1 LALTPGTRLGVYEVT
16 AQIGEG
22 GMGQVYRATDTKL
35 KRQVAI
41 KVLPPSLA
49 ADADRLARFQREAEV
64 LASLNHPHI
73 AAIYGLE
80 ESGDMTALVMELV
93 EGEDLSER
101 IARGA
106 IPIEEALPIAKQ
118 IAEAL
123 EAAHEQGII
132 HRDLKPANIKVR
144 ADGTVKVLDF
154 GLAKAMEPTGAM
166 SPNVSHSPTIT
177 TPAMTQ
183 AGMILGT
190 AAYMSPE
197 QAKGKAVDKRADIWA
212 YGCVLF
218 EMLSGRP
225 PFTGDTVSETL
236 ADVMKSAPPWQTLS
250 ARVPANL
257 QELIRRCL
265 VKDPR
270 QRIRDVG
277 DVRLALEGAFETAA
291 PQTTATATS
300 SASGGRLAWVAFAVA
315 SLAAVALAIPTV
327 RHLREAPPPVPP
339 EMRLEINT
347 PATIDPVSLA
357 ISPDGQ
363 RIVFVAT
370 EEGRSRLSLRS
381 LDAVSARP
389 LTGTEGASFP
399 FWSPDG
405 RSVGFFADGKLK
417 RIDVDGGQLQSL
429 TDAPGG
435 RGASWNRD
443 GTIIFTPDQST
454 SPIFRIPA
462 AGGEPSPLTRPE
474 SPKQTS
480 HRFPQ
485 FLPDGRH
492 FLYYVQGIPESSGVY
507 IGDLQG
513 SQTRRLL
520 DADAA
525 AVYAAPGRLL
535 FVRQGTLFAQDFDA
549 ARLELRGNASPVA
562 ERIALNAGAQGSAAV
577 SASTAGPFVYR
588 TGSAGGL
595 RQFVWLDRSGKD
607 IGKAGDLLSA
617 VGIELSPDGRR
628 VALFHQVNQNF
639 DVWLLELGRGVLSR
653 FTFDP
658 ALERFPIWSPD
669 GSRIVFSSNRKGPYD
684 LYQKPAIGA
693 GTDELLL
700 ATAEEKTPTDWSPDG
715 RLLLYRSVD
724 PKTGYDLWALP
735 MNGDRKPYPLVQ
747 TNFNE
752 RDAQFSP
759 DGKWIA
765 YQSNESGR
773 FEIYI
778 QPFPGPGSKLQ
789 VSTNGGAQ
797 VRWGPNG
804 KELFYIALDARLM
817 AVPIR
822 LASNPQTAEP
832 GSPTPLFA
840 TRVGGTLQ
848 GTFMQQY
855 DVSSDGQRF
864 LMNTITG
871 EGASPITVV
880 LNWNPEA
887 KK

>member
-1 LALTPGTRLGVYEVT
+1 MLTGQRAFPGEDVTRHAGSVL
-16 AQIGEG
+16 
-22 GMGQVYRATDTKL
+22 YRAEPDW
-35 KRQVAI
+35 
-41 KVLPPSLA
+41 
-49 ADADRLARFQREAEV
+49 RLVPRV
-64 LASLNHPHI
+64 C
-73 AAIYGLE
+73 
-80 ESGDMTALVMELV
+80 
-93 EGEDLSER
+93 
-101 IARGA
+101 
-106 IPIEEALPIAKQ
+106 
-118 IAEAL
+118 
-123 EAAHEQGII
+123 
-132 HRDLKPANIKVR
+132 
-144 ADGTVKVLDF
+144 
-154 GLAKAMEPTGAM
+154 
-166 SPNVSHSPTIT
+166 SPN
-177 TPAMTQ
+177 
-183 AGMILGT
+183 
-190 AAYMSPE
+190 
-197 QAKGKAVDKRADIWA
+197 AV
-212 YGCVLF
+212 
-218 EMLSGRP
+218 
-225 PFTGDTVSETL
+225 
-236 ADVMKSAPPWQTLS
+236 
-250 ARVPANL
+250 RVPASMPV
-257 QELIRRCL
+257 RRTRSSVSATSATCAWRWRARSRRPL
-265 VKDPR
+265 
-270 QRIRDVG
+270 
-277 DVRLALEGAFETAA
+277 
-291 PQTTATATS
+291 PQTTASATS
-300 SASGGRLAWVAFAVA
+300 SAPGGRLAWVASAVA
-315 SLAAVALAIPTV
+315 LLAAVALAIPTV

-339 EMRLEINT
+339 EMRLEITT
-347 PATIDPVSLA
+347 PPTADPVSLA

-363 RIVFVAT
+363 KIVFVAT

-417 RIDVDGGQLQSL
+417 RIDVDGGQPQNL

-443 GTIIFTPDQST
+443 GTIIFTPDLGS

-492 FLYYVQGIPESSGVY
+492 FLYYVQGIPESRGIY

-513 SQTRRLL
+513 SETRRLL
-520 DADAA
+520 DADSA

-562 ERIALNAGAQGSAAV
+562 ERIALDTGAQGSAAV

-588 TGSAGGL
+588 TGSGSGL

-607 IGKAGDLLSA
+607 IGKAGDLLSTLS
-617 VGIELSPDGRR
+617 VELSPDGRR
-628 VALFHQVNQNF
+628 VALHQTVNQNI

-658 ALERFPIWSPD
+658 AIDVFPIWSPD
-669 GSRIVFSSNRKGPYD
+669 GSRIVFGSNRKGPYD

-693 GTDELLL
+693 GTEELLL
-700 ATAEEKTPTDWSPDG
+700 ATAQDKTPTDWSPDG
-715 RLLLYRSVD
+715 RFLLYRSVD

-735 MNGDRKPYPLVQ
+735 MDGDRKPFPVVQ
-747 TNFNE
+747 TNFDE

-840 TRVGGTLQ
+840 TRVGGAL
-848 GTFMQQY
+848 
-855 DVSSDGQRF
+855 
-864 LMNTITG
+864 
-871 EGASPITVV
+871 P
-880 LNWNPEA
+880 
-887 KK
+887 

>member
-22 GMGQVYRATDTKL
+22 GMGQVFRATDTTL
-35 KRQVAI
+35 GREVAI
-41 KVLPPSLA
+41 KILPDA
-49 ADADRLARFQREAEV
+49 FVADPDRMARFEREAQT

-73 AAIYGLE
+73 AAIYAVEKSAG
-80 ESGDMTALVMELV
+80 MHALVMELV
-93 EGEDLSER
+93 EGDDLSQR

-106 IPIEEALPIAKQ
+106 IPLDEALPIAKQ
-118 IAEAL
+118 IADAL

-144 ADGTVKVLDF
+144 PDGTVKVLDF
-154 GLAKAMEPTGAM
+154 GLAKALEPTGAM
-166 SPNVSHSPTIT
+166 SASNSMSPTIT

-197 QAKGKAVDKRADIWA
+197 QAKGKAIDKRADIWA
-212 YGCVLF
+212 FGCVLF

-225 PFTGDTVSETL
+225 PFRGETVSETL

-250 ARVPANL
+250 ASVPANL

-265 VKDPR
+265 VKEPR

-300 SASGGRLAWVAFAVA
+300 SALGGRLAWVACAVA
-315 SLAAVALAIPTV
+315 LLLAVALAIPTV

-347 PATIDPVSLA
+347 PATTDPVSLA

-370 EEGRSRLSLRS
+370 GEGRSRLSLRS
-381 LDAVSARP
+381 LDAVSARL
-389 LTGTEGASFP
+389 LTGTEGASWP

-405 RSVGFFADGKLK
+405 RSIGFFADGKLK
-417 RIDVDGGQLQSL
+417 RIDIDGGQPQNL
-429 TDAPGG
+429 TDAPSG

-443 GTIIFTPDQST
+443 GTIIFTPDFGS
-454 SPIFRIPA
+454 IFRILA

-492 FLYYVQGIPESSGVY
+492 FLYYVQGIPESSGIY

-520 DADAA
+520 DADSA
-525 AVYAAPGRLL
+525 AVYATPGRLL
-535 FVRQGTLFAQDFDA
+535 FVRQGTLFAQDFDV
-549 ARLELRGNASPVA
+549 ARLELRGNAFPVA
-562 ERIALNAGAQGSAAV
+562 ERIALDTSAQGSAAV
-577 SASTAGPFVYR
+577 SASAAGPFVYR

-607 IGKAGDLLSA
+607 IGKAGDLLSTLS
-617 VGIELSPDGRR
+617 VELSPDGRR
-628 VALFHQVNQNF
+628 VALHQRVNQNI

-658 ALERFPIWSPD
+658 ALDVFPIWSPD
-669 GSRIVFSSNRKGPYD
+669 GSRIVFSSNRKGPQD
-684 LYQKPAIGA
+684 LYQKPAVGA
-693 GTDELLL
+693 GNEELLL
-700 ATAEEKTPTDWSPDG
+700 ATAQDKTPTDWSPDG
-715 RLLLYRSVD
+715 RFLLYRSVD

-735 MNGDRKPYPLVQ
+735 MNGDQKPFPVVQ
-747 TNFNE
+747 TNFDE

-797 VRWGPNG
+797 VRWGPDG
-804 KELFYIALDARLM
+804 KELFYMALDARLM
-817 AVPIR
+817 AVPIQ

-840 TRVGGTLQ
+840 TRVGGALQ
-848 GTFMQQY
+848 GFMQQY

-864 LMNTITG
+864 LMNTIT
-871 EGASPITVV
+871 EEAASPITVV
-880 LNWNPEA
+880 LNWKPP
-887 KK
+887 

>member
-1 LALTPGTRLGVYEVT
+1 
-16 AQIGEG
+16 
-22 GMGQVYRATDTKL
+22 MGQVYRATDTKL

-41 KVLPPSLA
+41 KILPPSLA
-49 ADADRLARFQREAEV
+49 AGADRLARFQREAEV
-64 LASLNHPHI
+64 LASLNHPNI
-73 AAIYGLE
+73 AAIFGLE
-80 ESGDMTALVMELV
+80 ESGGMTALVMELV
-93 EGEDLSER
+93 EGDDLSQR

-106 IPIEEALPIAKQ
+106 IPLDEALPIAKQ

-123 EAAHEQGII
+123 EAAHEQGIV

-166 SPNVSHSPTIT
+166 SPGLSMSPTLSLQ
-177 TPAMTQ
+177 ATQ

-190 AAYMSPE
+190 AGYMSPE
-197 QAKGKAVDKRADIWA
+197 QAKGRAVDKRSDVWA
-212 YGCVLF
+212 FGAVLF
-218 EMLSGRP
+218 EML
-225 PFTGDTVSETL
+225 TGQRAFGGDDVSEVL
-236 ADVMKSAPPWQTLS
+236 SRVLQREPAWAALHSEVPLRVQQVLRICLQKDVKQRAHDIAD
-250 ARVPANL
+250 
-257 QELIRRCL
+257 I
-265 VKDPR
+265 
-270 QRIRDVG
+270 
-277 DVRLALEGAFETAA
+277 RLALEGAFETAA
-291 PQTTATATS
+291 SQTVAPTTS
-300 SASGGRLAWVAFAVA
+300 SAKGGRLVWMAAFGVAL
-315 SLAAVALAIPTV
+315 LAAVALAVPTV

-339 EMRLEINT
+339 EMRLEITT
-347 PATIDPVSLA
+347 PATTDPVSLA

-363 RIVFVAT
+363 QIVFVAT
-370 EEGRSRLSLRS
+370 EEGRSRLSVRS

-389 LTGTEGASFP
+389 LTGTEGASWP

-429 TDAPGG
+429 TDAPAG

-443 GTIIFTPDQST
+443 GTIIFTPDQTS

-462 AGGEPSPLTRPE
+462 AGGAPSPLTRPE

-480 HRFPQ
+480 HCFPQ

-492 FLYYVQGIPESSGVY
+492 FLYYVQGVPESRGIY

-520 DADAA
+520 DANSA

-535 FVRQGTLFAQDFDA
+535 FVRQGTLFAQEFDLP
-549 ARLELRGNASPVA
+549 RLELIGNASPVA
-562 ERIALNAGAQGSAAV
+562 ERIALNTGALGSAAV

-607 IGKAGDLLSA
+607 IGKAGDRLSA
-617 VGIELSPDGRR
+617 TSVDLSPDGRR
-628 VALFHQVNQNF
+628 VAQTQQVNQSV

-658 ALERFPIWSPD
+658 AIDAYPIWSPD
-669 GSRIVFSSNRKGPYD
+669 GSHILFASSRKGPFD

-693 GTDELLL
+693 GTEELLL
-700 ATAEEKTPTDWSPDG
+700 ATVQDKGPTDWSPDG

-735 MNGDRKPYPLVQ
+735 MNGDGKPFPVVQ
-747 TNFNE
+747 TNFDE

-759 DGKWIA
+759 DGKWIV

-832 GSPTPLFA
+832 GSPAPLFA
-840 TRVGGTLQ
+840 TRVSGALQ
-848 GTFMQQY
+848 GTIMQQY

-864 LMNTITG
+864 LINTIT
-871 EGASPITVV
+871 EEAASPITVI
-880 LNWNPEA
+880 LNWKPRA
-887 KK
+887 K

>member
-1 LALTPGTRLGVYEVT
+1 
-16 AQIGEG
+16 
-22 GMGQVYRATDTKL
+22 
-35 KRQVAI
+35 
-41 KVLPPSLA
+41 
-49 ADADRLARFQREAEV
+49 
-64 LASLNHPHI
+64 
-73 AAIYGLE
+73 
-80 ESGDMTALVMELV
+80 MELV
-93 EGEDLSER
+93 EGDDLSQR

-106 IPIEEALPIAKQ
+106 IPLDEALPIAKQ

-144 ADGTVKVLDF
+144 PDGTVKVLDF
-154 GLAKAMEPTGAM
+154 GLAKALEPTGAM
-166 SPNVSHSPTIT
+166 SASHSMSPTIT

-225 PFTGDTVSETL
+225 PFTGETVSETL

-250 ARVPANL
+250 ASVPANL

-265 VKDPR
+265 VKEPR

-291 PQTTATATS
+291 PQTTASATS
-300 SASGGRLAWVAFAVA
+300 SAPGGRLAWVAFAVA

-327 RHLREAPPPVPP
+327 RHLREAPPPSPP
-339 EMRLEINT
+339 EMRLEITT
-347 PATIDPVSLA
+347 PPTADPVSLA

-363 RIVFVAT
+363 TIVFVTT

-389 LTGTEGASFP
+389 LPGTEGASFP

-417 RIDVDGGQLQSL
+417 RIDVDGGQPQNL

-443 GTIIFTPDQST
+443 GTIIFTPDYGT

-492 FLYYVQGIPESSGVY
+492 FLYYAQGIPESRGIY

-513 SQTRRLL
+513 SETRRLL
-520 DADAA
+520 DADSA

-549 ARLELRGNASPVA
+549 ARLELRGNAFPVA
-562 ERIALNAGAQGSAAV
+562 ERIALDTGAQGSAAV

-607 IGKAGDLLSA
+607 IGKAGDRLSA
-617 VGIELSPDGRR
+617 
-628 VALFHQVNQNF
+628 
-639 DVWLLELGRGVLSR
+639 
-653 FTFDP
+653 
-658 ALERFPIWSPD
+658 
-669 GSRIVFSSNRKGPYD
+669 
-684 LYQKPAIGA
+684 
-693 GTDELLL
+693 
-700 ATAEEKTPTDWSPDG
+700 
-715 RLLLYRSVD
+715 
-724 PKTGYDLWALP
+724 
-735 MNGDRKPYPLVQ
+735 
-747 TNFNE
+747 
-752 RDAQFSP
+752 
-759 DGKWIA
+759 
-765 YQSNESGR
+765 
-773 FEIYI
+773 
-778 QPFPGPGSKLQ
+778 
-789 VSTNGGAQ
+789 
-797 VRWGPNG
+797 
-804 KELFYIALDARLM
+804 
-817 AVPIR
+817 
-822 LASNPQTAEP
+822 
-832 GSPTPLFA
+832 
-840 TRVGGTLQ
+840 
-848 GTFMQQY
+848 MQ
-855 DVSSDGQRF
+855 R
-864 LMNTITG
+864 
-871 EGASPITVV
+871 
-880 LNWNPEA
+880 
-887 KK
+887 

>member
-1 LALTPGTRLGVYEVT
+1 
-16 AQIGEG
+16 
-22 GMGQVYRATDTKL
+22 M
-35 KRQVAI
+35 
-41 KVLPPSLA
+41 
-49 ADADRLARFQREAEV
+49 
-64 LASLNHPHI
+64 
-73 AAIYGLE
+73 
-80 ESGDMTALVMELV
+80 
-93 EGEDLSER
+93 
-101 IARGA
+101 
-106 IPIEEALPIAKQ
+106 
-118 IAEAL
+118 
-123 EAAHEQGII
+123 
-132 HRDLKPANIKVR
+132 
-144 ADGTVKVLDF
+144 
-154 GLAKAMEPTGAM
+154 
-166 SPNVSHSPTIT
+166 SPTIT

-197 QAKGKAVDKRADIWA
+197 QARGKRRRQARRHLGVRVRAVRDADRTAGIQVA
-212 YGCVLF
+212 KTC
-218 EMLSGRP
+218 RR
-225 PFTGDTVSETL
+225 
-236 ADVMKSAPPWQTLS
+236 TLS
-250 ARVPANL
+250 PRAETEPAWDALPPTAFRCVSSRLLRICL
-257 QELIRRCL
+257 Q
-265 VKDPR
+265 KDPR
-270 QRIRDVG
+270 NSVAHDIG
-277 DVRLALEGAFETAA
+277 DVRLALEGAFETTA

-315 SLAAVALAIPTV
+315 LLAAVALAIPTV

-347 PATIDPVSLA
+347 PATTDPVSLA

-363 RIVFVAT
+363 KIVFVAT

-389 LTGTEGASFP
+389 LTGTEGASWP

-429 TDAPGG
+429 TDAPSG

-443 GTIIFTPDQST
+443 GTIIFTPDQGS

-492 FLYYVQGIPESSGVY
+492 FLYYVQGIPESRGIY

-520 DADAA
+520 DADSA
-525 AVYAAPGRLL
+525 AVYATPGRLL

-562 ERIALNAGAQGSAAV
+562 ERIALDTGAQGSAAV

-607 IGKAGDLLSA
+607 IGKAGDLLSTLS
-617 VGIELSPDGRR
+617 VELSPDGRR
-628 VALFHQVNQNF
+628 VALHQKVNQNI

-658 ALERFPIWSPD
+658 ALDVFPIWSPD
-669 GSRIVFSSNRKGPYD
+669 GSRIVFGSNRKGPFD

-693 GTDELLL
+693 GTEELLL
-700 ATAEEKTPTDWSPDG
+700 ATAQDKAPTDWSPDG

-724 PKTGYDLWALP
+724 PKTGYDIWALP
-735 MNGDRKPYPLVQ
+735 MNGDRKPFPVVQ
-747 TNFNE
+747 TNFEE

-765 YQSNESGR
+765 YQSNELGR

-840 TRVGGTLQ
+840 TRVGGALQ

-864 LMNTITG
+864 LMNTIT
-871 EGASPITVV
+871 EEAASPITVI
-880 LNWNPEA
+880 LNWKPPAN
-887 KK
+887 

>member
-1 LALTPGTRLGVYEVT
+1 
-16 AQIGEG
+16 
-22 GMGQVYRATDTKL
+22 
-35 KRQVAI
+35 
-41 KVLPPSLA
+41 
-49 ADADRLARFQREAEV
+49 
-64 LASLNHPHI
+64 
-73 AAIYGLE
+73 
-80 ESGDMTALVMELV
+80 MELV
-93 EGEDLSER
+93 EGEDLSQR
-101 IARGA
+101 IARGP
-106 IPIEEALPIAKQ
+106 IPIDEALPIAKQ
-118 IAEAL
+118 IADAL

-144 ADGTVKVLDF
+144 PDGTVKVLDF
-154 GLAKAMEPTGAM
+154 GLAKALESAGAM
-166 SPNVSHSPTIT
+166 SASHSMSPTIT

-225 PFTGDTVSETL
+225 PFTGETVSETL

-250 ARVPANL
+250 ASVPANL

-265 VKDPR
+265 VKEPR

-277 DVRLALEGAFETAA
+277 DVRLALEGAFETTA

-315 SLAAVALAIPTV
+315 LLAAVALAIPTV
-327 RHLREAPPPVPP
+327 RHLREAPPPVPA
-339 EMRLEINT
+339 EVRLEITT
-347 PATIDPVSLA
+347 PPTADPVSLA

-363 RIVFVAT
+363 KIVFVAT

-389 LTGTEGASFP
+389 LTGTEGASWP

-417 RIDVDGGQLQSL
+417 RIDVDGGQLQNL
-429 TDAPGG
+429 TDAPAG

-443 GTIIFTPDQST
+443 GTIIFTPDQGT
-454 SPIFRIPA
+454 GPIFRIPA
-462 AGGEPSPLTRPE
+462 AGGEVSPLTRTE
-474 SPKQTS
+474 SPKQNS

-492 FLYYVQGIPESSGVY
+492 FLYYVLGIPEFRGIY

-513 SQTRRLL
+513 SETRRLL
-520 DADAA
+520 DADSA

-549 ARLELRGNASPVA
+549 ARLELRGNASPMA
-562 ERIALNAGAQGSAAV
+562 ERIALDTGAQGSAAV

-588 TGSAGGL
+588 TGSGSGL
-595 RQFVWLDRSGKD
+595 RQFVWMDRSGKD
-607 IGKAGDLLSA
+607 IGKASDLLSA
-617 VGIELSPDGRR
+617 ISIDLSPDGRR
-628 VALFHQVNQNF
+628 VALFQQVNQNF
-639 DVWLLELGRGVLSR
+639 DVWLLELGRGLLSR

-658 ALERFPIWSPD
+658 GVERFPIWSPD
-669 GSRIVFSSNRKGPYD
+669 GSRIVFDSDRKGPFD

-693 GTDELLL
+693 GTEELLL
-700 ATAEEKTPTDWSPDG
+700 ATAQEKIPTDWSPDG

-724 PKTGYDLWALP
+724 PKTGYDIWALP
-735 MNGDRKPYPLVQ
+735 LDGDGKPVPVVQ
-747 TNFNE
+747 TNFDE

-765 YQSNESGR
+765 YHSNESGR

-797 VRWGPNG
+797 VRWGPHG

-822 LASNPQTAEP
+822 LASNPQSAEP

-840 TRVGGTLQ
+840 TRVGGALQ
-848 GTFMQQY
+848 GTFRQQY
-855 DVSSDGQRF
+855 DVSSDGPRF
-864 LMNTITG
+864 LMNTIT
-871 EGASPITVV
+871 EEAASPITVV